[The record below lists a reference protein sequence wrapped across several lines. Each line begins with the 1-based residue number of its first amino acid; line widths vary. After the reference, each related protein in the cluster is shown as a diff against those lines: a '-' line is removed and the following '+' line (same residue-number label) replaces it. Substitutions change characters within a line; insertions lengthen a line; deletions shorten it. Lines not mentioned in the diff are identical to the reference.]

1 MNNLHSEL
9 GASGAHRWMLC
20 PGSVE
25 LSKGLPNPSSPFAE
39 EGTKAHELA
48 ETILLGAISDEP
60 NEINVIP
67 EDTDKEMY
75 LYVKEYTNFV
85 LGELNRCQAKQ
96 KLKIELQVEVKI
108 TLEEIHKDMFGT
120 VDAMF
125 YSAAEGTLYVF
136 DLKYGK
142 GLEVETEDNPQLL
155 YYALGG
161 WNTCYANKVC
171 LSIVQPRIEGETIK
185 RVNYSADYMLN
196 FTDKLREAVKRVEE
210 QKTTYIPGEKQCQWC
225 LAASICPEK
234 IKQFSSV
241 TTIEP
246 HYELTESNLPNIDNL
261 TIMELSTIYNN
272 SKMLK
277 KWLDDVKDMCTEL
290 LKKGEN
296 VPKCKLVEQR
306 KNRVF
311 ANPKDAEAELRANG
325 FKVKD
330 IKTSK
335 LKSPAQLEKLGVDK
349 KLINELTFTPKG
361 DLVIANQSDRR
372 KPIKIENLT
381 FTKAKELN
389 DE

>member
-1 MNNLHSEL
+1 MTSEMSNLHSEL
-9 GASGAHRWMLC
+9 GASGAHRWMNC

-48 ETILLGAISDEP
+48 ETILLDKK
-60 NEINVIP
+60 IP
-67 EDTDKEMY
+67 DDTDKEML
-75 LYVKEYTNFV
+75 LYVKEYTDFV
-85 LGELNRCQAKQ
+85 LGELNRCQVKQ

-125 YSAAEGTLYVF
+125 YSAAEGMLYVF

-142 GLEVETEDNPQLL
+142 GLEVETKNNPQLL

-161 WNTCYANKVC
+161 WNTCFANRVC
-171 LSIVQPRIEGETIK
+171 LNIVQPRIEEKTIK
-185 RVNYSADYMLN
+185 RVTYTSDYMTD
-196 FTDKLREAVKRVEE
+196 FTDKLKEAVKRVEE
-210 QKTTYIPGEKQCQWC
+210 QKTTYITGEKQCQWC

-246 HYELTESNLPNIDNL
+246 QQQLTESNLPNIDEL
-261 TIMELSTIYNN
+261 TISELSTIYKN

-277 KWLDDVKDMCTEL
+277 KWLDDVKDMCAEI

-296 VPKCKLVEQR
+296 VPNCKLVEQR

-311 ANPKDAEAELRANG
+311 ANPKDAEAEIRAEG
-325 FKVKD
+325 FKAKD

-335 LKSPAQLEKLGVDK
+335 LKSPAQMEKLGVSK
-349 KLINELTFTPKG
+349 ELISDLTFVPKG
-361 DLVIANQSDRR
+361 DLVIANESDKR
-372 KPIKIENLT
+372 KAVKIENLT